1 MAEVESEADAA
12 DADDVQPLN
21 LTTKRSDLMSASGK
35 RVLIYYMVIQLVLT

>member
-35 RVLIYYMVIQLVLT
+35 RAQTYRGGH